1 MNKVIYSMISVVLL
15 LMSPA
20 LAYELKVGMKASDW
34 SFEDSKKNIFTMAN
48 WAGKVL
54 LVNYVD
60 PDIMKKAKDKGR
72 LKDETYRGIGIAD
85 CAAT

>member
-60 PDIMKKAKDKGR
+60 PDIMKKAKDEGR
-72 LKDETYRGIGIAD
+72 LKDETYRGIRIAD